1 MFIGEERQNTTV
13 ILSPEGRLDTMTAPE
28 LERKVWRL
36 DGNIKMVILNFS
48 MVTFI
53 SSLGLRVLLQIQK
66 IMKERQGKM
75 TIKNINQSLLPVFEM
90 TGLMAL
96 LVQEEKM
103 VLIRKEK
110 TKTKLTLSLSG
121 KVDDETAPVLE
132 KELYREGNEFTTI
145 YLDCTQLNG
154 ISSKGFEVL
163 LRIQKSLA
171 KRNGKLVL
179 QHISEP
185 VQAMIETTGFTD
197 VLMQE
202 EDLFVQK
209 DAAETEALLSF
220 IGRLDSETIPVLQQK
235 MRQLG
240 QAVTKVTLDFSKLT
254 YISKE
259 GFRIFLQLQG
269 DLQQKSIALEIKL

>member
-1 MFIGEERQNTTV
+1 MFIGEERQGTKV

-36 DGNIKMVILNFS
+36 DGDIKGVILNFS

-75 TIKNINQSLLPVFEM
+75 LIKNINQSLLPIFEM

-96 LVQEEKM
+96 FMQEEKM
-103 VLIRKEK
+103 VLVRKEK

-121 KVDDETAPVLE
+121 KVDDETAPLLE
-132 KELYREGNEFTTI
+132 KELYQVGNEFSTI
-145 YLDCTQLNG
+145 NVDCAQLNS
-154 ISSKGFEVL
+154 ISSRGFEVL
-163 LRIQKSLA
+163 LGIQKNMA
-171 KRNGKLVL
+171 KKNGRLVL

-185 VQAMIETTGFTD
+185 VQAMIEAAGLTG
-197 VLMQE
+197 VLIQE
-202 EDLFVQK
+202 ETMFLQK
-209 DAAETEALLSF
+209 DAAGDEVLLSF
-220 IGRLDSETIPVLQQK
+220 IGRLDTETLPNLQEEMNK
-235 MRQLG
+235 LG
-240 QAVTKVTLDFSKLT
+240 PTATKVTLDFSKLT

-259 GFRIFLQLQG
+259 GFRIFLQLQT
-269 DLQQKSIALEIKL
+269 DLQQKGIALEINL